1 MDEGGQVTTIVENEV
16 QLLAILEGN
25 QLLLQTPVEL
35 LLGLAL
41 PGKDRNTGSGNGGGG
56 EPSSRVVS
64 PMPTTPITPLGNGSD
79 GDGDGLSPPPVAR
92 GDAAATPAAAA
103 AADGQRPPLE
113 TFVTAQ
119 EDLPRAG

>member
-1 MDEGGQVTTIVENEV
+1 M
-16 QLLAILEGN
+16 
-25 QLLLQTPVEL
+25 
-35 LLGLAL
+35 
-41 PGKDRNTGSGNGGGG
+41 GKRPKVDGIAVPFSLKREADTASMLTLTSMGAAGAGAG

-79 GDGDGLSPPPVAR
+79 GDGDGLFPPPVAH
-92 GDAAATPAAAA
+92 GDAAATPAAA